1 MTEALLVST
10 VVLWMAV
17 IALTALVFALLRQV
31 GVLHER
37 ITPAGALASGSI
49 LEVGAVAPRVAVRT
63 WNDDSVTIGAP
74 DARRIA
80 TLLLFVSPTCPV
92 CKTILPIAESTVD
105 AEGGVRLFL
114 ASDGPREE
122 HAAFVARYGL
132 ARLGYALSASLGV
145 AYGASRL
152 PYAVLI
158 DADGIVR
165 ARGLVNTR
173 EHLES
178 LFEAS
183 ERRVGSIQEL
193 LQAQAAAATAA
204 ANEPGGEGR

>member
-1 MTEALLVST
+1 MTEALLVSN
-10 VVLWMAV
+10 VILWIAV

-37 ITPAGALASGSI
+37 ITPAGALASGSN
-49 LEVGAVAPRVAVRT
+49 LEVGAPAPRVTVRT
-63 WNDDSVTIGAP
+63 WDGGTVTIGAP
-74 DARRIA
+74 DPGETA

-122 HAAFVARYGL
+122 HASFVAQSGL
-132 ARLGYALSASLGV
+132 ARLGYALSPSLGL

-158 DADGIVR
+158 DGDGTIR

-178 LFEAS
+178 LFEAF
-183 ERRVGSIQEL
+183 ERRVGSVQEF
-193 LQAQAAAATAA
+193 LQERNAAEAPTA
-204 ANEPGGEGR
+204 NVLGGERR